1 MFKYPDDQA
10 KYKNT
15 SSPDIAVNVVLKQ
28 LRAIVRFRFLKALQ
42 VRLAWLGVLFAGM
55 LAILNTRT
63 MADDREELCTA
74 VNAFLCGVWLSVLC
88 RHLPLSWCLTAG
100 CWTPPKKLLPL
111 QQLGQ

>member
-42 VRLAWLGVLFAGM
+42 VRLAWLGVLFAT
-55 LAILNTRT
+55 LNTHT
-63 MADDREELCTA
+63 MADDRE
-74 VNAFLCGVWLSVLC
+74 
-88 RHLPLSWCLTAG
+88 G
-100 CWTPPKKLLPL
+100 CA
-111 QQLGQ
+111 QQ